1 MSDVKTFEIEYAGQ
15 PLKLT
20 VGQMANLADGAVKVE
35 YGDTVVLVTA
45 VVGDEPRDGIE
56 FFPLMVDYEERLYA
70 AGKISGS
77 RFIKREGRPSDN
89 AILNARLIDRPIRPL
104 FPKGY
109 RNDVQV
115 IVTVLSVGENDPDMP
130 AMLGASA
137 ALMLTPAPFQG
148 PIAGIRVGRING
160 EFVVNPTLPQQEE
173 SDLDIVIAAKRDR
186 VMMLEAGMNQL
197 PESIVVDAIKF
208 GHEALAPLFDLQE
221 KIAKECKDVETHDV
235 VIPGSE
241 IHLELSKHL
250 GDKLLNAVREMDK
263 ERRQAQ
269 LKLHETDVLSAY
281 EGNFKQSEI
290 KNAFTELVEKEVRNL
305 IINEHVRPDGRK
317 IDEIR
322 PLSSEVAI
330 LPRTHG
336 SALFSRGQTQV
347 LSIVTLA
354 GPGESQVIENMEQ
367 EGEKRFMHH
376 YNFPPFSVGE
386 VKPMRS
392 VGRRE
397 IGHGALAERAVEP
410 VIPPKDQFPYT
421 IRVVSEVL
429 ASNGS
434 SSMASTCGT
443 ILALMDAGV
452 PILAPVGGIAIGL
465 ITEEGFD
472 EDATKGYQ
480 LLTDI
485 QGIEDFGGDMD
496 FKVTGTKDGVT
507 AIQLDMKV
515 KGLPISIIE
524 ETFEKARVG
533 RLQVL
538 ENMAAAIAAPRT
550 ELSSYAP
557 RIIAFQ
563 IPNDKIGDVIG
574 PGGKVI
580 RGLIEEAGGK
590 TVTSIDIDDATS
602 TVSIASTD
610 AAKAQVVADKIKAMV
625 ADVEI
630 GGIYEGTVIGI
641 QKNRMSGQEIGAIV
655 QVLPNKEGM
664 VHISEVASERIPT
677 VSSRLKVGDVVKV
690 KVLSVDAERGRIALS
705 IKQAQ

>member
-115 IVTVLSVGENDPDMP
+115 IVTVLSVGGNDPDMP

-221 KIAKECKDVETHDV
+221 KIAKECKDVEIHDV

>member
-1 MSDVKTFEIEYAGQ
+1 MSDIKTYEVDYAGKS
-15 PLKLT
+15 LKLT
-20 VGQMANLADGAVKVE
+20 IGQMAKLADGAVKVE

-89 AILNARLIDRPIRPL
+89 AILNARLIDRPLRPL

-130 AMLGASA
+130 AMLGASC

-148 PIAGIRVGRING
+148 PIAGIRVGRIDG
-160 EFVVNPTLPQQEE
+160 QFVVNPTLQQQET
-173 SDLDIVIAAKRDR
+173 SDLDIVIASKRDR
-186 VMMLEAGMNQL
+186 VMMLEAGMSQL
-197 PESIVVDAIKF
+197 PEAVVVDAIKF
-208 GHEALAPLFDLQE
+208 GQEAMAPLFDLQE
-221 KIAKECKDVETHDV
+221 QIAKECRTEEKHD
-235 VIPGSE
+235 IALAENE
-241 IHLELSKHL
+241 IHAGIEGHL
-250 GDKLLNAVREMDK
+250 GEQIIEAVKEMDK
-263 ERRQAQ
+263 LNREAK
-269 LKLHETDVLSAY
+269 LKEHEADVLKKF
-281 EGNFKQSEI
+281 EGDYKKAEL
-290 KNAFTELVEKEVRNL
+290 KNAFSELVEKEVRNL
-305 IINEHVRPDGRK
+305 IINEHTRPDGRK

-322 PLSSEVAI
+322 ELTSEVAI

-354 GPGESQVIENMEQ
+354 GPGEGQVIENMEQ

-397 IGHGALAERAVEP
+397 IGHGALAERAVIP
-410 VIPPKDQFPYT
+410 VIPPIDKFPYT

-472 EDATKGYQ
+472 EDPTKGYQ

-496 FKVTGTKDGVT
+496 FKVTGTTEGIT

-515 KGLPISIIE
+515 KGLPIAIIE
-524 ETFEKARVG
+524 ETFERARAG
-533 RLQVL
+533 RMVVL
-538 ENMAAAIAAPRT
+538 ENMSKALAAPRA
-550 ELSSYAP
+550 ELSPFAP

-574 PGGKVI
+574 PGGKII
-580 RGLIEEAGGK
+580 RALIEEAGGK

-610 AAKAQVVADKIKAMV
+610 SAKAQIVADKIRAMV

-630 GGIYEGTVIGI
+630 GQIYEGEVIGI
-641 QKNRMSGQEIGAIV
+641 QKNRMTGAEIGAIV
-655 QVLPNKEGM
+655 QVLPSKEGM
-664 VHISEVASERIPT
+664 VHISEIASERIAD
-677 VSSRLKVGDVVKV
+677 VSSKVKVGDKVKV

-705 IKQAQ
+705 IKQAM

>member
-1 MSDVKTFEIEYAGQ
+1 MSDVKTFELDYAGK

-20 VGQMANLADGAVKVE
+20 IGQMANLADGAVKVE

-186 VMMLEAGMNQL
+186 VMMLEAGMKQL
-197 PESIVVDAIKF
+197 PESVVVDAIKF

-221 KIAKECKDVETHDV
+221 KIAAECRTAEKHDV
-235 VIPGSE
+235 ALPTNE
-241 IHLELSKHL
+241 IHAGIEGHL
-250 GDKLLNAVREMDK
+250 GERIIEAVKEMDK
-263 ERRQAQ
+263 QHREAK
-269 LKLHETDVLSAY
+269 LKEQEAEVLKKF
-281 EGNFKQSEI
+281 EGDFKQSEL
-290 KNAFTELVEKEVRNL
+290 KNAFNELVENEVRNL

-322 PLSSEVAI
+322 ALSSEVAI

-376 YNFPPFSVGE
+376 YNFPPYSVGE

-496 FKVTGTKDGVT
+496 FKVTGTKEGVT

-524 ETFEKARVG
+524 ETFEKARIG

-550 ELSSYAP
+550 ELSSFAP

-563 IPNDKIGDVIG
+563 IPNEKIGDVIG

-580 RGLIEEAGGK
+580 RALIEEAGGK

-630 GGIYEGTVIGI
+630 GAIYEGTVIGI

-664 VHISEVASERIPT
+664 VHISEVSNERIPT
-677 VSSRLKVGDVVKV
+677 VSSVLKVGDVVKV